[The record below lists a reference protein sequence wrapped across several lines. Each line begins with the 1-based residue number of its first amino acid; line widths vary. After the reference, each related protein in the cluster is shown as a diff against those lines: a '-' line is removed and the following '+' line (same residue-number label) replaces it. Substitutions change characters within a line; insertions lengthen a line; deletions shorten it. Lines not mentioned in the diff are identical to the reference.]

1 MINLMK
7 RLKDASDL
15 GRSIELDPVDVAD
28 VIEFVEGLQRALK
41 ACNLERGQ
49 LREAN
54 VEHSKNW
61 QATLME
67 AKANLESAEIKRL
80 REGLEAV
87 RIWNDDGNGR
97 IVHSDLADHITA
109 VLSEEG

>member
-1 MINLMK
+1 MSFEDFLQ
-7 RLKDASDL
+7 RLTKASETGQSYD
-15 GRSIELDPVDVAD
+15 LDPVEVCDV
-28 VIEFVEGLQRALK
+28 VEQIERFNGEIK
-41 ACNLERGQ
+41 NLHKMIGQ
-49 LREAN
+49 IDRQHE
-54 VEHSKNW
+54 
-61 QATLME
+61 
-67 AKANLESAEIKRL
+67 AEIRRL